1 MIIIFSILNLTFILL
16 LRTIFIV
23 IFGLAIYQGYLSV
36 SKDSGKT
43 NHKIS
48 IIDKYGSI
56 VPYWLPLLEGSMNF
70 GMRVIS
76 QYPKYISL
84 LYGKYI
90 LPLLE
95 IYIAYPILAFVV
107 FFLLYY
113 LFIRLDRPI
122 RTSSFVRFHI
132 LQAIL
137 LFLINSVLGASYKSL
152 PIEFRSSL
160 AGLAV
165 TNILFLFTV
174 STIIYS
180 VIKSIE
186 GQYPEIPII
195 SEAVKMQISEINQ

>member
-1 MIIIFSILNLTFILL
+1 MIILFSILNLAFILL
-16 LRTIFIV
+16 MRTTLIM
-23 IFGLAIYQGYLSV
+23 IFGLGIYKMYLII
-36 SKDSGKT
+36 SKSSIQNSKQ
-43 NHKIS
+43 IS
-48 IIDKYGSI
+48 ILDTYGSI

-76 QYPKYISL
+76 QYPTYIFF
-84 LYGKYI
+84 LYNKYI

-95 IYIAYPILAFVV
+95 IYIAYPLLAFII

-122 RTSSFVRFHI
+122 HISSFVRFHI

-160 AGLAV
+160 VGLAV
-165 TNILFLFTV
+165 TNILFLFTI

-186 GQYPEIPII
+186 GRYPQIPII
-195 SEAVKMQISEINQ
+195 SEAVKMHISDIN

>member
-1 MIIIFSILNLTFILL
+1 MIILSSILNLAFILL
-16 LRTIFIV
+16 IRTTLIM
-23 IFGLAIYQGYLSV
+23 IFGLVIYKTYLVIFRSSV
-36 SKDSGKT
+36 NKE
-43 NHKIS
+43 HRIS
-48 IIDKYGSI
+48 ILDIYGSI

-76 QYPKYISL
+76 EYPKYIFL
-84 LYGKYI
+84 LYNKYI

-95 IYIAYPILAFVV
+95 IYIAYPILAFIV

-113 LFIRLDRPI
+113 LFIKSDRPI
-122 RTSSFVRFHI
+122 QISSFVRFHI

-152 PIEFRSSL
+152 PIEFRNSL
-160 AGLAV
+160 VGLAI

-186 GQYPEIPII
+186 GRYPQIPII
-195 SEAVKMQISEINQ
+195 SEAVKMHISDIN